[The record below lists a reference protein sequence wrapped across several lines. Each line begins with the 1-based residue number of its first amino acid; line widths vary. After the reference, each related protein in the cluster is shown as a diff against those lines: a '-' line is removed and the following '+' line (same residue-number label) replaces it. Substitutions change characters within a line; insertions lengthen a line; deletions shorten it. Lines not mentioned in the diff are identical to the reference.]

1 MRPQSDLA
9 AALVMVLVLALL
21 TLALWMLIGTAALT
35 HATVL

>member
-1 MRPQSDLA
+1 
-9 AALVMVLVLALL
+9 VLVLALL